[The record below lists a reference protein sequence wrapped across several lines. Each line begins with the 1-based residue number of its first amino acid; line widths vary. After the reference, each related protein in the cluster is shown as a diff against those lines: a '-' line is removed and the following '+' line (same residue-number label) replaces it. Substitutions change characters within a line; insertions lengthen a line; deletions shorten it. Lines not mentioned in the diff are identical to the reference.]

1 MSRRQWQAGVALAAA
16 AILILP
22 ACRASSYPQVSCEED
37 SRQNILHLVA
47 QAVPSATRIPCF
59 EKLPTG
65 WSYGGSEI
73 RSGFVHYWLDSDRV
87 GMEAVHV
94 TMTGACN
101 VAGDTPLPSDTDD
114 TGLRLYEEPTAQ
126 HPEVTVRHYVFTGGC
141 MTVRFSFIRQMAPS
155 IFAQA
160 EDLLGFHPR
169 SMHVNDIRRETG
181 LTLCGAGAP
190 PCPG

>member
-1 MSRRQWQAGVALAAA
+1 VALAVA
-16 AILILP
+16 AILIMP
-22 ACRASSYPQVSCEED
+22 ACRASSFPQVSCEED

-59 EKLPTG
+59 ERLPTG

-73 RSGFVHYWLDSDRV
+73 RSGFVHFWLDSDRV
-87 GMEAVHV
+87 GVDAVHV
-94 TMTGACN
+94 TMTRACN
-101 VAGDTPLPSDTDD
+101 VAGEALLPSDTHDA
-114 TGLRLYEEPTAQ
+114 GLRLYEEPTVQ

-141 MTVRFSFIRQMAPS
+141 VTVRYSFPPQTAPS
-155 IFAQA
+155 IFAEA
-160 EDLLGFHPR
+160 EHLLGFHSR
-169 SMHVNDIRRETG
+169 SAHVNDIRRETG

>member
-1 MSRRQWQAGVALAAA
+1 VSCRQWQAGVALAVA
-16 AILILP
+16 AILIMP
-22 ACRASSYPQVSCEED
+22 ACRASSFPQVSCEED

-47 QAVPSATRIPCF
+47 QAVPSSTRIPCF
-59 EKLPTG
+59 ERLPTG

-87 GMEAVHV
+87 GVDAVHV
-94 TMTGACN
+94 TMTRACN
-101 VAGDTPLPSDTDD
+101 VAGEALLPSDTHDA
-114 TGLRLYEEPTAQ
+114 GLRLYEEPTVQ

-141 MTVRFSFIRQMAPS
+141 VTVRYSFPPQTAPS
-155 IFAQA
+155 IFAEA
-160 EDLLGFHPR
+160 EHLLGFHSR
-169 SMHVNDIRRETG
+169 SAHVNDIRRETG

>member
-1 MSRRQWQAGVALAAA
+1 VSCRQWQAGVALAVA
-16 AILILP
+16 AILIMP
-22 ACRASSYPQVSCEED
+22 ACRASSFPQVSCEED

-59 EKLPTG
+59 ERLPTG

-87 GMEAVHV
+87 GVDAVHV
-94 TMTGACN
+94 TMTRACN
-101 VAGDTPLPSDTDD
+101 VAGEALLPSDTHDA
-114 TGLRLYEEPTAQ
+114 GLRLYEEPTVQ

-141 MTVRFSFIRQMAPS
+141 VTVRYSFPPQTAPS
-155 IFAQA
+155 IFAEA
-160 EDLLGFHPR
+160 EHLLGFHSR
-169 SMHVNDIRRETG
+169 SAHVNDIRRETG